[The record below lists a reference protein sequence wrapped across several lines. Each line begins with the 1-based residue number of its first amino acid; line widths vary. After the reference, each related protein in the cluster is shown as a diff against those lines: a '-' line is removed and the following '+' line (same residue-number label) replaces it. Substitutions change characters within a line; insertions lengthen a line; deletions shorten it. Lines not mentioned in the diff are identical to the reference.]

1 MKLTTDQISKVE
13 ETLVLNNIQYDDI
26 KLELTDHI
34 ASEIEEKISIEGVSF
49 EIAFH
54 KVFENWKEQLRPS
67 SSLWLGKQ
75 YLLPKIIMD
84 KWIKNIKKQQKMT
97 LLISFIFAIVFT
109 TIARTINNEV
119 VFDYYRIFFRTILI
133 LELVLIMVG
142 KYIIWK
148 SNHKTTFSFFYKTN
162 SFPVIIFLFF
172 MGIGLFPIKIIAPD
186 IASNLVFNFLMFVYV
201 VLPIYYLQLAYQ
213 HVQFTKKLKLS

>member
-13 ETLVLNNIQYDDI
+13 ETLVLNHIQYDDI

-34 ASEIEEKISIEGVSF
+34 ASEIEEKISVEGVSF
-49 EIAFH
+49 EITFH
-54 KVFENWKEQLRPS
+54 EVFENWKEQLRPS
-67 SSLWLGKQ
+67 SSRWLGKQ

-84 KWIKNIKKQQKMT
+84 KWIKNTKKQQKMT
-97 LLISFIFAIVFT
+97 LLISFISAIVFT
-109 TIARTINNEV
+109 TIARTINNEE

-133 LELVLIMVG
+133 LELGLIMVG

-148 SNHKTTFSFFYKTN
+148 SNYKTTFSYFYKTN
-162 SFPVIIFLFF
+162 SFSVIIFLFF
-172 MGIGLFPIKIIAPD
+172 MGIGLFPIKIVAPD
-186 IASNLVFNFLMFVYV
+186 IALNLVFNFILFGYV
-201 VLPIYYLQLAYQ
+201 ILPIYYLHLAYQ